1 MQWEWGAGGQSGRCR
16 GAKRKRT
23 VTLEPAQVIP
33 GRGQPGLCTSVPSA
47 EGLKPVDLCSFVEE
61 EKPAVSFSRRKEVC
75 TILKT
80 FSPKPLQRPMPP
92 GGIRRPGWRPP
103 RDSAPQQPLQAPPG
117 PRPAWESPRTA
128 PCLRPPPRSVQS
140 SGGDTNPLPD
150 PMPLP
155 QLGTWCHM
163 HREAQA
169 RNPGAVLTLGPR
181 PIQSQP
187 IASTSH
193 APRAHPSLRFKA
205 GQNRHQ
211 HPRAH
216 CTHPRPFSTLQP
228 LGSFTTGSRSRA
240 PG

>member
-92 GGIRRPGWRPP
+92 GGIRRPGWCPP